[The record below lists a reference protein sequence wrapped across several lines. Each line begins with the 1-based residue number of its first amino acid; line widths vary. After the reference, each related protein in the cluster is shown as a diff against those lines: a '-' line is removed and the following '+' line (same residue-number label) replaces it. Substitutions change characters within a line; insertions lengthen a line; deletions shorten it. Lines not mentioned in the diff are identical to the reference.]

1 MAIYSLYKYHR
12 SMQIEELL
20 VEFCGGKNYQSGKWE
35 RGCWIILLYAFFFNK
50 LVDIFKNVR
59 KKVKE
64 GKKQNKIDDV
74 RNNFRCCENLMK
86 DLAKKGAYAFCCI
99 LQIVGG
105 GAAYPNY

>member
-1 MAIYSLYKYHR
+1 MY
-12 SMQIEELL
+12 
-20 VEFCGGKNYQSGKWE
+20 
-35 RGCWIILLYAFFFNK
+35 
-50 LVDIFKNVR
+50 VR

-105 GAAYPNY
+105 GAAYPKLTNKIGLINHGYCNLYYNNLAIV